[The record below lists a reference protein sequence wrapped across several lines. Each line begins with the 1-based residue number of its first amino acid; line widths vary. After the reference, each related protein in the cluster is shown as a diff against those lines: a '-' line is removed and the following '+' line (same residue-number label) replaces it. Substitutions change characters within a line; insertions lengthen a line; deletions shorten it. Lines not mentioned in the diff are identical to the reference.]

1 MEAKHLKAI
10 AKAIGICAAFIA
22 IPAKAEFQLR
32 DISDAVGQVKKILPS
47 NSRSSSKNS
56 ASYIPPGMGITLDNG
71 QRAKAYGYDCQPNEK
86 QPCGSIKVTAGE
98 HKVMIVPVSG
108 KSFEERWTFK
118 RLDGNNMVAVR
129 PDGTILEANIE

>member
-10 AKAIGICAAFIA
+10 AKAICVCAAFIA
-22 IPAKAEFQLR
+22 IPAQAEFKMS
-32 DISDAVGQVKKILPS
+32 DITNAVGEVKKILPG
-47 NSRSSSKNS
+47 NSSSKNN
-56 ASYIPPGMGITLDNG
+56 ASYIPPGMGITLANG
-71 QRAKAYGYDCQPNEK
+71 QRAKAYGYDCQPDEK
-86 QPCGSIKVTAGE
+86 QPCGSIKVAAGS

-108 KSFEERWTFK
+108 KSFDERWTFK

>member
-1 MEAKHLKAI
+1 MVSKNLKTL
-10 AKAIGICAAFIA
+10 AKAICISAVFLS

-32 DISDAVGQVKKILPS
+32 DITDAVWQVKKILPNS
-47 NSRSSSKNS
+47 NSSRTS

-86 QPCGSIKVTAGE
+86 QPCGSIKVTAGS

-108 KSFEERWTFK
+108 KSFDERWTFK
-118 RLDGNNMVAVR
+118 RLDGNSMVAVR
-129 PDGTILEANIE
+129 PDGTILEAKID

>member
-10 AKAIGICAAFIA
+10 AKAICICAALIA

-47 NSRSSSKNS
+47 NSSSSSKNS

-86 QPCGSIKVTAGE
+86 QPCGSIKVIAGA

>member
-1 MEAKHLKAI
+1 MVSKNLKTL
-10 AKAIGICAAFIA
+10 AKAICISAVFFS

-32 DISDAVGQVKKILPS
+32 DITDAVGQVKKILPNS
-47 NSRSSSKNS
+47 NSSRNS

-86 QPCGSIKVTAGE
+86 QPCGSIKVTAGP

-108 KSFEERWTFK
+108 KSFDERWTFK
-118 RLDGNNMVAVR
+118 RLDGNSMVAVR
-129 PDGTILEANIE
+129 PDGTILEAKID

>member
-1 MEAKHLKAI
+1 MEAKHFKAI
-10 AKAIGICAAFIA
+10 AKVIFICAAFIA

-32 DISDAVGQVKKILPS
+32 DITDAVGQVKKVLPS
-47 NSRSSSKNS
+47 SSNSSRNS

-71 QRAKAYGYDCQPNEK
+71 QRAKAYGFDCQPNEK
-86 QPCGSIKVTAGE
+86 QPCGSIKVTAGA

-118 RLDGNNMVAVR
+118 RLDGSNMVAVR
-129 PDGTILEANIE
+129 PDGTILEAKVE

>member
-1 MEAKHLKAI
+1 MVSKNLKTL
-10 AKAIGICAAFIA
+10 AKAICISAVFLS

-32 DISDAVGQVKKILPS
+32 DITDAVGQVKKILPNS
-47 NSRSSSKNS
+47 NSSRTS

-86 QPCGSIKVTAGE
+86 QPCGSIKVTAGS

-108 KSFEERWTFK
+108 K
-118 RLDGNNMVAVR
+118 
-129 PDGTILEANIE
+129 